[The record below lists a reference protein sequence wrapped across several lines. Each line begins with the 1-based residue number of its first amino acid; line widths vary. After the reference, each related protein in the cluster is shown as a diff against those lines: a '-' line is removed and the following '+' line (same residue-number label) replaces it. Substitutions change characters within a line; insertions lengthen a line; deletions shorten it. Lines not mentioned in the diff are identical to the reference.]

1 MLGEYCRKC
10 AVSRIS
16 EEDFLLAKNTLAL
29 DKMQRNGGA
38 VAERA
43 VLGVLT
49 ITVMEYKWSA
59 C

>member
-1 MLGEYCRKC
+1 M
-10 AVSRIS
+10 SRIS

-49 ITVMEYKWSA
+49 ITVMEYKRSA
-59 C
+59 R